1 MNYNDELCCEMM
13 SPGWL
18 DNKWVLYDGYIEV
31 LQVLVDNLRSPG
43 IGETLP
49 KFWLIPTHTHT
60 HTHTYIYIYIYTP
73 KL

>member
-18 DNKWVLYDGYIEV
+18 DNKWALYDGYIEV
-31 LQVLVDNLRSPG
+31 LLVFIDNLRSPS

-49 KFWLIPTHTHT
+49 KFW
-60 HTHTYIYIYIYTP
+60 
-73 KL
+73 